1 MIEEL
6 LDELD
11 KAWNSTEDPLWR
23 GENPRCSEI
32 HDILIP
38 LFKKLK
44 LREVFCFRGVSGTLS
59 NKNNPLYSNNLY
71 IFPSAQQP
79 VEMNWKPYMEISA
92 GIENIFK
99 CLRLDYVWRLSYK
112 NLPGIDK
119 SGLRLAVHVT
129 F

>member
-38 LFKKLK
+38 LFKKMDDDELLK
-44 LREVFCFRGVSGTLS
+44 IL
-59 NKNNPLYSNNLY
+59 NNIPESKLEQIKVAL
-71 IFPSAQQP
+71 
-79 VEMNWKPYMEISA
+79 E
-92 GIENIFK
+92 
-99 CLRLDYVWRLSYK
+99 YVVDTKECVR
-112 NLPGIDK
+112 PFIIPD
-119 SGLRLAVHVT
+119 
-129 F
+129 